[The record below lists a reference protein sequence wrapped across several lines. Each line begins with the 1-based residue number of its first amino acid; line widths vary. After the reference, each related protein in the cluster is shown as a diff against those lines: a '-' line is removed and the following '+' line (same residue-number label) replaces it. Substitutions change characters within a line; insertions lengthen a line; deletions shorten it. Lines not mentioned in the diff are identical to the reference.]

1 MSSRRVAVERG
12 WEKGKTEEQEKGG
25 REAWAL
31 KACRTKANEYE
42 AAMEALVG
50 AAENHGHVVVK
61 VDDAA
66 TAGLVARFERTN
78 KSNMAT
84 NYLAGSS

>member
-50 AAENHGHVVVK
+50 AAEKHGG
-61 VDDAA
+61 A
-66 TAGLVARFERTN
+66 TA
-78 KSNMAT
+78 
-84 NYLAGSS
+84 